1 MKKLKYPFTFE
12 QWKSHPSNRKVL
24 KQIKK
29 YCDKW
34 RDENK
39 YGTQTELQL

>member
-29 YCDKW
+29 DCDKL
-34 RDENK
+34 RIEK
-39 YGTQTELQL
+39 KHGTQTELQL